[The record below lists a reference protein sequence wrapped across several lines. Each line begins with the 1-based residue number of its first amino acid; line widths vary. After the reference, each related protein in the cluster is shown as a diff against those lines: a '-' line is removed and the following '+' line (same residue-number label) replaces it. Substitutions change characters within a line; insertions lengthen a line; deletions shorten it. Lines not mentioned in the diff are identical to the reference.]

1 MANNSIFINIATIL
15 WAANVAAVKDEAGKP
30 IIPNTL
36 ETVNAGVVVLVLF
49 NISFHCDR

>member
-15 WAANVAAVKDEAGKP
+15 WAANVAAVKDKADKP

-36 ETVNAGVVVLVLF
+36 ETVNVGVVVLALF
-49 NISFHCDR
+49 SIPFHCDR